1 MKYLEIYVPLHALLH
16 TVEDEKRKYTYLQKY
31 WAGERECIFIK
42 PISTSV
48 FGNPLRVVNI
58 INGPRK

>member
-1 MKYLEIYVPLHALLH
+1 MKKENIFTEI
-16 TVEDEKRKYTYLQKY
+16 VEKEN
-31 WAGERECIFIK
+31 IFIK